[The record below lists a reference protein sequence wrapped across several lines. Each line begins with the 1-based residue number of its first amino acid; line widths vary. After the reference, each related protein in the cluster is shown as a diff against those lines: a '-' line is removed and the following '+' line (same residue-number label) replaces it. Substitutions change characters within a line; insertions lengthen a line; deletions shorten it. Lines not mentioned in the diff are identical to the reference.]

1 MEFLEKLSKN
11 LCIAQ
16 FKGLLLKLF
25 DLAEENEWDEEILKA
40 LANFPDPLLVKVR
53 QIRFHIVLFISNR
66 N

>member
-53 QIRFHIVLFISNR
+53 QIRFHIVLFISNQ